1 MCYSRAV
8 SHNDQSHE
16 RGETAPVCVHTLHR
30 CAGCCTFRCL
40 LLSAVSRWVISK
52 LCCVLSPT
60 CLLSHTV
67 LSLNCAVS
75 HSTVL
80 DPAVSHRPD
89 SLSAVSDL
97 GETPERFRTVMQA
110 PAASATSPSPPHSSS
125 AMLSAKRAAASAR
138 ATYEAADSSSAPTR
152 TWNEILCHSDQS
164 AAMTPPM
171 TPPTTPLMTPM
182 TTTPM
187 TPPAR
192 RRGQSPSSSIADAS
206 GNSPGLVIGG
216 TWSSPSVHQSLMG
229 AMSGHT
235 VHQSPHRSTVSSP
248 SQSPYMPTGMGTSP
262 AAYTVR
268 EATHIDYENTP
279 STVSPGAGKHD
290 LQFLRNRL
298 PKSSSSS
305 TEQRLTSLTHLNDTA
320 AATSEQNNQRPVSAR
335 LYDVLIEREAARHS
349 TRQDAGAGFQLQE
362 LIKGSVGLSQGRGT
376 PHTTESSFKVSLCIL
391 LPM

>member
-1 MCYSRAV
+1 M
-8 SHNDQSHE
+8 
-16 RGETAPVCVHTLHR
+16 
-30 CAGCCTFRCL
+30 
-40 LLSAVSRWVISK
+40 
-52 LCCVLSPT
+52 LSP
-60 CLLSHTV
+60 
-67 LSLNCAVS
+67 SL
-75 HSTVL
+75 
-80 DPAVSHRPD
+80 
-89 SLSAVSDL
+89 
-97 GETPERFRTVMQA
+97 
-110 PAASATSPSPPHSSS
+110 PHSSS
-125 AMLSAKRAAASAR
+125 ATMSAKRAAASAR

-152 TWNEILCHSDQS
+152 TWNEILRHSEQS

-171 TPPTTPLMTPM
+171 TLPTTPLMTPL

-192 RRGQSPSSSIADAS
+192 RRGQSRSSSIADAS
-206 GNSPGLVIGG
+206 GNSPGLVTGG
-216 TWSSPSVHQSLMG
+216 TWSSHSVHQSLIG
-229 AMSGHT
+229 AMCGHT
-235 VHQSPHRSTVSSP
+235 VYQSPLRSTVSSP
-248 SQSPYMPTGMGTSP
+248 SQSPYMPARMGTSP

-268 EATHIDYENTP
+268 EAAHTDYENTP
-279 STVSPGAGKHD
+279 STVTPQAGKHD